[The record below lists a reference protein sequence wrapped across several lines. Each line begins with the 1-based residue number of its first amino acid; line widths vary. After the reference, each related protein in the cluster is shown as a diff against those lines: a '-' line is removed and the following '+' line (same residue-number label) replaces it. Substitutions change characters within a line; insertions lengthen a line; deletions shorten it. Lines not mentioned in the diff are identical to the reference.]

1 MSYPSRPDN
10 QSAVIRRA
18 AEWFREGRR
27 VDLGQLAKASG
38 IGRATLYRWFEG
50 REQVV
55 GEAIW
60 LGIAQAIERVESTE
74 PVRDRAA
81 FLRSFGRLAH
91 EVRAYPPLTG
101 FATDEPEFAMR
112 VLQAPGSVVQER
124 LIAWVQAWLTDLT
137 IPQPDGARD
146 ITRADLAYAI
156 VRLAESFLWSDMII
170 GTPPQPDT
178 ATALV
183 ALLLDGASGSGP
195 SGRDAAG

>member
-1 MSYPSRPDN
+1 MSHPERPDN
-10 QSAVIRRA
+10 QVEVIHRA
-18 AEWFREGRR
+18 AQWFREGRR

-50 REQVV
+50 RDQVV

-60 LGIAQAIERVESTE
+60 LGIAQAIARVEADE

-91 EVRAYPPLTG
+91 EVRDYPPLAG

-112 VLQAPGSVVQER
+112 VLQSGGSVVQAR
-124 LIAWVQAWLTDLT
+124 LIEWVAGWLADIAVPTSDA
-137 IPQPDGARD
+137 ARGVS
-146 ITRADLAYAI
+146 RADLAYAI

-170 GTPPQPDT
+170 GTPSQPDK
-178 ATALV
+178 AAAV
-183 ALLLDGASGSGP
+183 VELLLDGA
-195 SGRDAAG
+195 GRT

>member
-1 MSYPSRPDN
+1 MSHPERPDN
-10 QSAVIRRA
+10 QVEVIHRA
-18 AEWFREGRR
+18 AQWFREGRR

-60 LGIAQAIERVESTE
+60 LGIAQAIARVEAAE

-91 EVRAYPPLTG
+91 EVRDYPPLAG

-112 VLQAPGSVVQER
+112 VLQSGGSVVQAR
-124 LIAWVQAWLTDLT
+124 LIEWVAGWLAD
-137 IPQPDGARD
+137 IAVPSSDAARGVS
-146 ITRADLAYAI
+146 RADLAYAI

-170 GTPPQPDT
+170 GTPPQPDK
-178 ATALV
+178 AAALV
-183 ALLLDGASGSGP
+183 ELLLDGA
-195 SGRDAAG
+195 GRP

>member
-1 MSYPSRPDN
+1 MSHPERPDN
-10 QSAVIRRA
+10 QVAVIHRA
-18 AEWFREGRR
+18 AQWFREGRR

-60 LGIAQAIERVESTE
+60 LGIAQAIARVEAAE

-91 EVRAYPPLTG
+91 EVRDYPPLAG
-101 FATDEPEFAMR
+101 FAADEPEFAMR
-112 VLQAPGSVVQER
+112 VLQSRDSVVQAR
-124 LIAWVQAWLTDLT
+124 LIAWVGGWLTDLT
-137 IPQPDGARD
+137 IPPSDGARGVA
-146 ITRADLAYAI
+146 RADLAYAI

-178 ATALV
+178 AAALV
-183 ALLLDGASGSGP
+183 ELLLDGAA
-195 SGRDAAG
+195 GRG

>member
-1 MSYPSRPDN
+1 M
-10 QSAVIRRA
+10 IHRA
-18 AEWFREGRR
+18 AQWFREGRR

-60 LGIAQAIERVESTE
+60 LGIAQAIARVEAAE

-91 EVRAYPPLTG
+91 EVRDYPPLAG
-101 FATDEPEFAMR
+101 FAADEPEFAMR
-112 VLQAPGSVVQER
+112 VLQSRGSVVQAR
-124 LIAWVQAWLTDLT
+124 LIAWVEGWLTDLA
-137 IPQPDGARD
+137 IPPSDGARGVA
-146 ITRADLAYAI
+146 RPDLAYAI

-178 ATALV
+178 AAALV
-183 ALLLDGASGSGP
+183 ELLLDGAA
-195 SGRDAAG
+195 GRA

>member
-1 MSYPSRPDN
+1 M
-10 QSAVIRRA
+10 AVIHRA
-18 AEWFREGRR
+18 AQWFREGRR

-60 LGIAQAIERVESTE
+60 LGIAQAIARVEAAE

-91 EVRAYPPLTG
+91 EVRDYPPLAG
-101 FATDEPEFAMR
+101 FAADEPEFAMR
-112 VLQAPGSVVQER
+112 VLQSRDSVVQAR
-124 LIAWVQAWLTDLT
+124 LIAWVGAWLTDLA
-137 IPQPDGARD
+137 IPPSDGARGVA
-146 ITRADLAYAI
+146 RADLAYAI

-178 ATALV
+178 AAALV
-183 ALLLDGASGSGP
+183 ELLLDGAA
-195 SGRDAAG
+195 GRG

>member
-1 MSYPSRPDN
+1 MSHPERPDN
-10 QSAVIRRA
+10 QVEVIHRA
-18 AEWFREGRR
+18 AQWFREGRR

-60 LGIAQAIERVESTE
+60 LGIAQAIARVEADE

-91 EVRAYPPLTG
+91 EVRDYPPLAG
-101 FATDEPEFAMR
+101 FAADEPEFAMR
-112 VLQAPGSVVQER
+112 VLQSGGSVVQAR
-124 LIAWVQAWLTDLT
+124 LIGWVAGWLAA
-137 IPQPDGARD
+137 IGVPPPDGSRGVS
-146 ITRADLAYAI
+146 RADLAYAI

-170 GTPPQPDT
+170 GTPPQPDK
-178 ATALV
+178 AAALV
-183 ALLLDGASGSGP
+183 ELLIDGAA
-195 SGRDAAG
+195 GRG